1 MTQTNKSYTIGRL
14 QSALFIIFLCVA
26 FSQNIFAQEIKFK
39 NDTLSIKKEEG
50 KTKPPLNDKQA
61 QPQELQKEKDF
72 DPKRQLSI
80 VSEDTTTINED
91 FTSVIQVSDF
101 LKIDCVWVK
110 AAEYYS
116 VWNSKYINPY
126 NINPASFKD
135 TIRIKLY
142 DEEKEQHWAKPL
154 ERIVVT
160 SVFGYR
166 WRRFH
171 HGADLSL
178 KMGEPIYALFDGI
191 VRIAAFDRGYGN
203 YVVMRHYN
211 GLETL
216 YAHMSKITSEVGQV
230 IKAGEPIGLG
240 GSTGWSTGP
249 HLHLEVRYAGSTL
262 NPFELCDFYDSENL
276 IRSQY
281 YYITPRSFKH
291 LGVGGPTKTVAGAAN
306 RKEYVHIVRSGDTLS
321 GIARRYGVSIKYLTN
336 LNRISTNSTLRVGQ
350 RIRIR

>member
-1 MTQTNKSYTIGRL
+1 MMQKISSYATGRL
-14 QSALFIIFLCVA
+14 RASLLIALLCVG
-26 FSQNIFAQEIKFK
+26 FSQMAFAQETKFK
-39 NDTLSIKKEEG
+39 NDTLSIKKNDDKG
-50 KTKPPLNDKQA
+50 KPPLKEGQA
-61 QPQELQKEKDF
+61 QPQDDKKNRDF
-72 DPKRQLSI
+72 EPKRQLSI
-80 VSEDTTTINED
+80 VSEDTTSINED

-142 DEEKEQHWAKPL
+142 DEEKEQYWAKPL

-230 IKAGEPIGLG
+230 IKAGEQIGLG

-249 HLHLEVRYAGSTL
+249 HLHLEVRYAGNTL
-262 NPFELCDFYDSENL
+262 NPFELCDFYDPENL
-276 IRSQY
+276 IRGPH

-291 LGVGGPTKTVAGAAN
+291 LGVGGPTKTVAGTAN
-306 RKEYVHIVRSGDTLS
+306 KKEYVHIVRSGDTLS

-336 LNRISTNSTLRVGQ
+336 LNRISANGILRVGQ